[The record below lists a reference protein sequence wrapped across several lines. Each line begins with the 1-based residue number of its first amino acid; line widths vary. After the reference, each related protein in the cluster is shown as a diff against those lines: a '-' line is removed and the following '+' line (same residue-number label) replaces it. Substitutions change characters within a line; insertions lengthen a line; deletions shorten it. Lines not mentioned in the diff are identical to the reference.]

1 MKTLTDIDTTI
12 DALKEVSSNALL
24 KHGFSRSRQRL
35 FDLSKELDQSWQN
48 YKAIVDKNALPE
60 FVIFTLSQ
68 ATNGLKLKSIS
79 RRSAIPVSE
88 LALILSRLIITS
100 RITWNSE
107 TKLYKK
113 K

>member
-1 MKTLTDIDTTI
+1 MNSLNIDNQI
-12 DALKEVSSNALL
+12 DAIKEVSSNALT

-60 FVIFTLSQ
+60 FVVFTLSQ
-68 ATNGLKLKSIS
+68 STNGLKLKSIS
-79 RRSAIPVSE
+79 RRSSIPVSE
-88 LALILSRLIITS
+88 LTLILSRLIITS
-100 RITWNSE
+100 KISWNKE